1 MAIGPT
7 VSRYDHTL
15 TWRPFQS
22 PFHVSALNWVQ
33 RRIGAQVLDS
43 TLPPEVTAAERI
55 KLKAPSSFQPMLLT
69 SLWQRYPLR
78 GTATMPYF

>member
-1 MAIGPT
+1 
-7 VSRYDHTL
+7 
-15 TWRPFQS
+15 
-22 PFHVSALNWVQ
+22 
-33 RRIGAQVLDS
+33 VLDS